1 MIKVL
6 ILSLLF
12 TGSLARFARMNNDD
26 PNDGKDAEASKDMT
40 TNLQDNVVLIN
51 MKMFWFVGDNP
62 NSKNLTTILDSRE
75 LTENPSI
82 PKETMDF
89 LWNYMY
95 GHNMTNDDFNHVD
108 ANADGEI
115 SGEGCPCCKRVY
127 GFQAQIVIISHF
139 TEQICHQ

>member
-1 MIKVL
+1 MIKAL
-6 ILSLLF
+6 ILSLLL

-26 PNDGKDAEASKDMT
+26 PNDGKGTILKIGIKNAQLNTVPQTLAFVIFEMKHPVLFLTDAEASKDMT

-82 PKETMDF
+82 PKGAKV
-89 LWNYMY
+89 L
-95 GHNMTNDDFNHVD
+95 
-108 ANADGEI
+108 
-115 SGEGCPCCKRVY
+115 
-127 GFQAQIVIISHF
+127 
-139 TEQICHQ
+139 

>member
-1 MIKVL
+1 M
-6 ILSLLF
+6 
-12 TGSLARFARMNNDD
+12 TD
-26 PNDGKDAEASKDMT
+26 PEASKDMT

-82 PKETMDF
+82 PKGVKVIWYQNICSAKYIFFTFSETMDF

-95 GHNMTNDDFNHVD
+95 GHNMTDDDFNHVD

-115 SGEGCPCCKRVY
+115 SGEEAALAAKEY
-127 GFQAQIVIISHF
+127 MDSKLKK
-139 TEQICHQ
+139 